1 MLTKPIL
8 SLDQGTASH
17 RGYQLTGWAL
27 FAAFAIW
34 LPFGASETDV
44 GLFSDS
50 MAFAVAVMGLN
61 IVTGLSGQVSLGH
74 SAFMGTGAFTTAILV
89 ADHNWSFFATVP
101 IAALLCFAVGI
112 VVGIPALRLKGL
124 YLALATLGLSIIFPK
139 VIEKYEFTGGTNGK
153 RLGRKRLVPPEWTHL
168 DRQSDRHVWVYF
180 LVLTITVVLFVI
192 ARNLFRS
199 RPGRAL
205 IALRDNPIGAEVS
218 GVNLA
223 RYKVIAFGLSSAYAG
238 IAGSLLMFRSDIA
251 SGSSYSLN
259 RSIAL
264 ITGLVIG
271 GLATI
276 VGPVIGGLVVVWL
289 PKLIEDRIHGDDPRE
304 KSWSTIFYGAS
315 LIAIMFAYPGGLA
328 ALMRA
333 IQTKLVAIRPR
344 ISTPR
349 GPPPDDVEFEGVT
362 AG

>member
-1 MLTKPIL
+1 MKPIL
-8 SLDQGTASH
+8 SLEQGSAQY
-17 RGYQLTGWAL
+17 RVAQLIGWAA
-27 FAAFAIW
+27 FAALAIW
-34 LPFGASETDV
+34 LPFGASQTDV
-44 GLFSDS
+44 GLFSDA

-101 IAALLCFAVGI
+101 VAALLCFAVGV
-112 VVGIPALRLKGL
+112 VVGVPALRLKGL

-139 VIEKYEFTGGTNGK
+139 VVEKYDFTGGTNGK
-153 RLGRKRLVPPEWTHL
+153 RLGRKRLVPPAWTHL
-168 DRQSDRHVWVYF
+168 DRQDDRHIWIYF
-180 LVLTITVVLFVI
+180 VVLSITVVLFVV

-223 RYKVIAFGLSSAYAG
+223 RYKVVAFGLSSAYAG

-264 ITGLVIG
+264 ITGLVLG

-276 VGPVIGGLVVVWL
+276 VGPVIGGLIVVWL

-304 KSWSTIFYGAS
+304 KSWSTIIYGAS
-315 LIAIMFAYPGGLA
+315 LIAIMFAYPGGMAGLIHTI
-328 ALMRA
+328 R
-333 IQTKLVAIRPR
+333 IRLVQIRPR
-344 ISTPR
+344 IPTRR
-349 GPPPDDVEFEGVT
+349 GPAPDDIEFEAVT

>member
-1 MLTKPIL
+1 MPVKPIL
-8 SLDQGTASH
+8 SFEQGSAQY
-17 RGYQLTGWAL
+17 RVYQLIGWIV

-34 LPFGASETDV
+34 LPFKTSQADTR
-44 GLFSDS
+44 LYSDS

-101 IAALLCFAVGI
+101 VAALLCFAIGI
-112 VVGIPALRLKGL
+112 AIGVPALRLKGL

-139 VIEKYEFTGGTNGK
+139 VVEKYDFTGGTNGK
-153 RLGRKRLVPPEWTHL
+153 RFGSKKLVPPGWTHI
-168 DRQSDRHVWVYF
+168 DRQDRHIWVYF
-180 LVLTITVVLFVI
+180 VVLAFTVVLFI
-192 ARNLFRS
+192 LARNLVRS

-223 RYKVIAFGLSSAYAG
+223 RYKVTAFGVSAAYAG
-238 IAGSLLMFRSDIA
+238 VAGSLLMFNADIA

-264 ITGLVIG
+264 ITGLVLG

-276 VGPVIGGLVVVWL
+276 VGPAIGGVIVVWL
-289 PKLIEDRIHGDDPRE
+289 PKLIEDRIHGDDPRD
-304 KSWSTIFYGAS
+304 KSWSTIVYGAS
-315 LIAIMFAYPGGLA
+315 LIAIMFIYPGGLA
-328 ALMRA
+328 SLVRT
-333 IQTKLVAIRPR
+333 IRSRVVAIRPR
-344 ISTPR
+344 IPTRR
-349 GPPPDDVEFEGVT
+349 GAAPEDIEFEAVT

>member
-1 MLTKPIL
+1 MKPL
-8 SLDQGTASH
+8 LAFDEGSSSH
-17 RGYQLTGWAL
+17 RVYQLIGW
-27 FAAFAIW
+27 AAFAAIVLW
-34 LPFGASETDV
+34 LPFGASTTDV
-44 GLFSDS
+44 GRFSDS

-74 SAFMGTGAFTTAILV
+74 SAFMGTGAFTTAVLV

-101 IAALLCFAVGI
+101 MAALICFVVGV

-139 VIEKYEFTGGTNGK
+139 VVEKYDFTGGSNGK

-168 DRQSDRHVWVYF
+168 DRQSDRPIWIYF
-180 LVLTITVVLFVI
+180 VILAFTVVLFLL

-205 IALRDNPIGAEVS
+205 IALRDNPVGAEVS

-223 RYKVIAFGLSSAYAG
+223 LYKVMAFGLSAAYAG
-238 IAGSLLMFRSDIA
+238 IAGSLLMFNTDIA

-264 ITGLVIG
+264 ITGLVLG

-276 VGPVIGGLVVVWL
+276 AGPVIGGIIVVWL
-289 PKLIEDRIHGDDPRE
+289 PKLIEDRIHGNNPRDNA
-304 KSWSTIFYGAS
+304 WSTIVYGGA
-315 LIAIMFAYPGGLA
+315 LIGIMFAYPGGLA
-328 ALMRA
+328 SLMRTA
-333 IQTKLVAIRPR
+333 RSKVVSIRPR
-344 ISTPR
+344 IPLHRDPS
-349 GPPPDDVEFEGVT
+349 PDVDETTAVVT
-362 AG
+362 AE

>member
-1 MLTKPIL
+1 MKPIL
-8 SLDQGTASH
+8 TLEQGSPQYRVA
-17 RGYQLTGWAL
+17 QLIGWAA
-27 FAAFAIW
+27 FAALAIW

-44 GLFSDS
+44 GLFSDA

-61 IVTGLSGQVSLGH
+61 LVTGLSGQVSLGH

-101 IAALLCFAVGI
+101 VAALLCFAIGV
-112 VVGIPALRLKGL
+112 VVGVPALRLKGL

-139 VIEKYEFTGGTNGK
+139 VVEKYDFTGGTNGK
-153 RLGRKRLVPPEWTHL
+153 RLGRKRLVPPAWTHL
-168 DRQSDRHVWVYF
+168 DRQDDRHIWIYF
-180 LVLTITVVLFVI
+180 IILSITVVLFVV

-223 RYKVIAFGLSSAYAG
+223 HYKVVAFGLSSAYAG

-264 ITGLVIG
+264 ITGLVLG

-276 VGPVIGGLVVVWL
+276 VGPVIGGLIVVWL

-304 KSWSTIFYGAS
+304 KSWSTIVYGAS
-315 LIAIMFAYPGGLA
+315 LIAIMFAYPGGIAGLIHTI
-328 ALMRA
+328 R
-333 IQTKLVAIRPR
+333 IRLVQIRPR
-344 ISTPR
+344 IPTRR
-349 GPPPDDVEFEGVT
+349 GSADDDIEFETVT

>member
-1 MLTKPIL
+1 VKPLL
-8 SLDQGTASH
+8 SLEQGSAQY
-17 RGYQLTGWAL
+17 RAYQLVGWIV
-27 FAAFAIW
+27 FAVVAIW
-34 LPFGASETDV
+34 LPFRANETDV
-44 GLFSDS
+44 GLFSDA

-74 SAFMGTGAFTTAILV
+74 SAFMGTGAFTTAVLV

-101 IAALLCFAVGI
+101 VAALFCFAIGI
-112 VVGIPALRLKGL
+112 VVGVPALRLKGL

-139 VIEKYEFTGGTNGK
+139 VVQKYDFTGGTNGK
-153 RLGRKRLVPPEWTHL
+153 LLGRRQRLVPPGWTHL
-168 DRQSDRHVWVYF
+168 DSQSDRHIWIYF
-180 LVLTITVVLFVI
+180 VVLTITIVLFVI

-205 IALRDNPIGAEVS
+205 MALRDNPIGAEVS

-223 RYKVIAFGLSSAYAG
+223 RYKVFAFGLSSAYAG
-238 IAGSLLMFRSDIA
+238 IAGSLLMFNSNIA

-264 ITGLVIG
+264 ITGLVLG

-276 VGPVIGGLVVVWL
+276 VGPVIGGLIVVWL

-304 KSWSTIFYGAS
+304 KAWSTIVYGAS

-328 ALMRA
+328 GLLRT
-333 IQTKLVAIRPR
+333 IRSKLIVIRPR
-344 ISTPR
+344 IPTRR
-349 GPPPDDVEFEGVT
+349 GPAPDDIAFEAVT

>member
-1 MLTKPIL
+1 MKPIL
-8 SLDQGTASH
+8 SVQQGTGSH
-17 RGYQLTGWAL
+17 RAYQAVGWVA
-27 FAAFAIW
+27 FAALAIW

-44 GLFSDS
+44 GLFSDA

-89 ADHNWSFFATVP
+89 ADHDWSFFATVP
-101 IAALLCFAVGI
+101 VAALLCFAIGIIVG
-112 VVGIPALRLKGL
+112 VPALRLKGL

-139 VIEKYEFTGGTNGK
+139 VVEKYDFTGGTNGK

-168 DRQSDRHVWVYF
+168 DRQTERHIWIYF
-180 LVLTITVVLFVI
+180 VVLSITVVLFVI

-218 GVNLA
+218 GVDLA
-223 RYKVIAFGLSSAYAG
+223 RYKVMAFGLSSAYAG

-264 ITGLVIG
+264 ITGLVVG

-276 VGPVIGGLVVVWL
+276 VGPVVGGLIVVWL
-289 PKLIEDRIHGDDPRE
+289 PKLIEDRVHGDDPRE
-304 KSWSTIFYGAS
+304 KAWSTIVYGAS

-328 ALMRA
+328 GLIRT
-333 IQTKLVAIRPR
+333 IRTKLVVIRPR
-344 ISTPR
+344 IPKRREPSPELRET
-349 GPPPDDVEFEGVT
+349 GVVT

>member
-1 MLTKPIL
+1 MKPIL
-8 SLDQGTASH
+8 SLEQGTTSYRAC
-17 RGYQLTGWAL
+17 QVIGWAV
-27 FAAFAIW
+27 FAAFVIW

-61 IVTGLSGQVSLGH
+61 IVSGLSGQVSLGH

-89 ADHNWSFFATVP
+89 ADHDWSFFATVP
-101 IAALLCFAVGI
+101 VAALLCFAVGI
-112 VVGIPALRLKGL
+112 IVGVPALRLKGL

-139 VIEKYEFTGGTNGK
+139 VVEKYDFTGGTNGK
-153 RLGRKRLVPPEWTHL
+153 RLGRKRLVPPEWTQL
-168 DRQSDRHVWVYF
+168 DRQSERHVWIYF
-180 LVLTITVVLFVI
+180 LVLAITVVLFVI

-218 GVNLA
+218 GIDLA
-223 RYKVIAFGLSSAYAG
+223 RYKVVAFGLSSAYAG

-251 SGSSYSLN
+251 AGSSYSLN

-264 ITGLVIG
+264 ITGLVLG

-276 VGPVIGGLVVVWL
+276 IGPVIGGLVVVWL

-328 ALMRA
+328 GLIRS
-333 IQTKLVAIRPR
+333 IRTKLVTIRPR
-344 ISTPR
+344 IPTRR
-349 GPPPDDVEFEGVT
+349 GSAPEEAEFDAVT